1 MIGVPRERCK
11 GIATD
16 INPLNGGFSILI
28 TNKLSAFGASVVVAF
43 AAVLVL
49 LVASPLTASA
59 NKGITAGG
67 AITIANIATGTDR
80 DITVSSTH
88 ISGTEACTEG
98 VFTLVA
104 NKTVGGT
111 ATIADAAC
119 TVRSTTVSIAP
130 TTTATTLTVASTT
143 GFPDAGSIH
152 VGAAAMGTVGPLEEI
167 MDYTSKTATS
177 FDGLTRKR
185 AGTPAV
191 AHAIAQVV
199 YPVNSSTI
207 VIAPSAADGVTVNL
221 ADATGWVAGTGPE
234 LIFAPGKATNAQAP
248 EVTTAKSGNTFTHVA
263 TGIVF
268 PLGTYVAQVSAVNTD
283 KATVTFTRTA
293 STTTTGEF
301 QFISTAGGEA
311 SAAGTQS
318 ITLITDKP
326 DANAAAAT
334 VSATEPVAIPVLV
347 SLTGTDLTEVAD
359 TASFD
364 LTILPTKGI
373 LGAIGAAVCT
383 DVGTAA
389 TRVVGSAMTN
399 CTSMV
404 TYTPLLGATGS
415 DTFSFTFTN
424 GAEKSVAAVG
434 TITLPAAPVVVAAP
448 TLTGGFAATLS
459 TGVNLTTYG
468 GGTVAELDADGV
480 AAGATSISVTI
491 DGAFVVYVVS
501 APEFVNAA
509 FNAQYPT
516 SVASGTVVLVVK

>member
-152 VGAAAMGTVGPLEEI
+152 VGAAAMGTVAALEEI

-199 YPVNSSTI
+199 YPVNYSTI

-311 SAAGTQS
+311 SSAGTQS

-326 DANAAAAT
+326 DANASAAT

-347 SLTGTDLTEVAD
+347 SLTGSDLTEDAD
-359 TASFD
+359 TASFA
-364 LTILPTKGI
+364 LTTLPTKGI
-373 LGAIGAAVCT
+373 LGAVGAAVCT
-383 DVGTAA
+383 DVAKA
-389 TRVVGSAMTN
+389 KVGAVMTN
-399 CTSMV
+399 CTAMV

-415 DTFSFTFTN
+415 DTFNFTFTN
-424 GAEKSVAAVG
+424 GAEVSVAAAG
-434 TITLPAAPVVVAAP
+434 SITLPAAPVVVAAP

>member
-1 MIGVPRERCK
+1 
-11 GIATD
+11 
-16 INPLNGGFSILI
+16 LI
-28 TNKLSAFGASVVVAF
+28 TNKLSAFGVSVVVAF

-59 NKGITAGG
+59 DKSITAGG
-67 AITIANIATGTDR
+67 STTIANIATGDDR
-80 DITVSSTH
+80 LVTVTSTH
-88 ISGTEACTEG
+88 QSGTELCTEG

-111 ATIADAAC
+111 ATIADADC
-119 TVRSTTVSIAP
+119 GNRTTTVTVAM
-130 TTTATTLTVASTT
+130 TTTATSMAVASTT
-143 GFPDAGSIH
+143 GFPDSGSAIIA
-152 VGAAAMGTVGPLEEI
+152 VINTLGGGGVTEEI
-167 MDYTSKTATS
+167 VDYTSKTTTTL
-177 FDGLTRKR
+177 DGLTRKR

-191 AHAIAQVV
+191 AHIIGRNV
-199 YPVNSSTI
+199 YPVVYST
-207 VIAPSAADGVTVNL
+207 VTIAASTAALTTVNL
-221 ADATGWVAGTGPE
+221 ADASGFVAGTGPE
-234 LIFAPGKATNAQAP
+234 LIFAPGVDTTQAP
-248 EVTTAKSGNTFTHVA
+248 ENVTAKSGNTLTFVPHGLTLA
-263 TGIVF
+263 
-268 PLGTYVAQVSAVNTD
+268 LGTYVAQVSAVNKD
-283 KATVTFTRTA
+283 SATVTFTRTA
-293 STTTTGEF
+293 STTTSGSF
-301 QFISTAGGEA
+301 QFISTAGSEA
-311 SAAGTQS
+311 SVKGTQS

-491 DGAFVVYVVS
+491 DGAFIVYVVS

-516 SVASGTVVLVVK
+516 SVANGTVVLVVK